1 MAFAAFRRIVHGK
14 GSLAFLA
21 RYHVVSVHQR
31 PDEMVLGTSESSV
44 YKFSGSIGD
53 HQGSSHQGRV
63 PFYDEI
69 QDWKIKTFICALH
82 IRITTA
88 IKHTLTLHPHYLTR
102 PCAESQTHSF
112 TQPTPP
118 TMPPPVFTE
127 STTTTL
133 PPLHDI
139 LIIGAGPSGLAVA
152 ARLREHTPSALYTD
166 EEHRRF
172 HWLRKHAGASSVK
185 DRRTGRVRTATTLNS
200 HPGERDLLVLD
211 AEGKDWMTRW
221 HALFAV
227 FRIQHLR
234 SPMFFHPCPSDRD
247 SLLAF
252 AHETGRTSEL
262 EEIAGCVGKELSK
275 HKQKKRRRE
284 LCGKCGNKGGQA
296 MAPCTVDERDRK
308 DYFTPSTKMFADFVE
323 GVVGKYGLAEEGV
336 VREERVEDVRYGS
349 VPMFEAKGGGERVF
363 AVKSAGGN
371 VHYAKAVVLAVG
383 AGNAPS
389 IPELFGGIGMGH
401 EAACHAL
408 TLRGEGGLPKVLK
421 AKVAAGKR
429 TEVLVVGG
437 GLTSAQIGDL
447 VLRQGVSRVWHLMR
461 GTMKG
466 LFCGLLV

>member
-1 MAFAAFRRIVHGK
+1 
-14 GSLAFLA
+14 
-21 RYHVVSVHQR
+21 
-31 PDEMVLGTSESSV
+31 
-44 YKFSGSIGD
+44 
-53 HQGSSHQGRV
+53 
-63 PFYDEI
+63 
-69 QDWKIKTFICALH
+69 
-82 IRITTA
+82 
-88 IKHTLTLHPHYLTR
+88 
-102 PCAESQTHSF
+102 
-112 TQPTPP
+112 
-118 TMPPPVFTE
+118 MPPPPNL
-127 STTTTL
+127 TTTTTNNTTL

-185 DRRTGRVRTATTLNS
+185 DRRTGRVRVSASHGQNS
-200 HPGERDLLVLD
+200 DSRERDLLVLD
-211 AEGKDWMTRW
+211 AEGKDWLTRW
-221 HALFAV
+221 NGLFAA

-234 SPMFFHPCPSDRD
+234 SPMFFHPCPRDRD

-252 AHETGRTSEL
+252 AHETNRTNEL

-308 DYFTPSTKMFADFVE
+308 DYFTPSTTMFGDFVAS
-323 GVVGKYGLAEEGV
+323 VVGKYGLAGDGDGEGV
-336 VREERVEDVRYGS
+336 VREERVEDVVFGN
-349 VPMFEAKGGGERVF
+349 VPIFEGKGGSERVF
-363 AVKSAGGN
+363 TVRSEGGG

-383 AGNAPS
+383 AGNKPS
-389 IPELFGGIGMGH
+389 IPEPFGSVGMGH

-408 TLRGEGGLPKVLK
+408 TLRGEGGLPKLLK

-429 TEVLVVGG
+429 TNVLVVGG

-447 VLRQGVSRVWHLMR
+447 VLKQGISKVWHLMR

-466 LFCGLLV
+466 LLYGCLIPERVLANVLLAVKPFDIDLNWMSKFRNQEKAAFWMADDDDGMICSTTPAHRSSHY

>member
-1 MAFAAFRRIVHGK
+1 
-14 GSLAFLA
+14 
-21 RYHVVSVHQR
+21 
-31 PDEMVLGTSESSV
+31 
-44 YKFSGSIGD
+44 
-53 HQGSSHQGRV
+53 
-63 PFYDEI
+63 
-69 QDWKIKTFICALH
+69 
-82 IRITTA
+82 
-88 IKHTLTLHPHYLTR
+88 
-102 PCAESQTHSF
+102 
-112 TQPTPP
+112 
-118 TMPPPVFTE
+118 MPPPSPTN
-127 STTTTL
+127 STTTTNSTTL

-185 DRRTGRVRTATTLNS
+185 DRRTGCVRVPGQSRGSDSSHGPNS
-200 HPGERDLLVLD
+200 DSRERDLLVLD
-211 AEGKDWMTRW
+211 AEGKTWLSRW
-221 HALFAV
+221 HALFAA

-252 AHETGRTSEL
+252 AHETDRTNEL

-308 DYFTPSTKMFADFVE
+308 DYFTPSTGMFRDFVG

-336 VREERVEDVRYGS
+336 VREERVENVVFGNVPFLGS
-349 VPMFEAKGGGERVF
+349 EKVF
-363 AVKSAGGN
+363 TVKSAGGN

-389 IPELFGGIGMGH
+389 IPALFGGIGMGH

-408 TLRGEGGLPKVLK
+408 TLRGEGDLPKVLK

-466 LFCGLLV
+466 VLYGF

>member
-1 MAFAAFRRIVHGK
+1 MPQP
-14 GSLAFLA
+14 SL
-21 RYHVVSVHQR
+21 
-31 PDEMVLGTSESSV
+31 PTSTAS
-44 YKFSGSIGD
+44 
-53 HQGSSHQGRV
+53 
-63 PFYDEI
+63 
-69 QDWKIKTFICALH
+69 TN
-82 IRITTA
+82 TT
-88 IKHTLTLHPHYLTR
+88 TD
-102 PCAESQTHSF
+102 S
-112 TQPTPP
+112 
-118 TMPPPVFTE
+118 
-127 STTTTL
+127 TTL

-185 DRRTGRVRTATTLNS
+185 DRKTGRVRVPNSSAALTTKERGK
-200 HPGERDLLVLD
+200 HGERDLLVLD
-211 AEGKDWMTRW
+211 AEGKEWMTRW
-221 HALFAV
+221 KGLFEA
-227 FRIQHLR
+227 FRIGHLR

-252 AHETGRTSEL
+252 AHETNRTGEL

-284 LCGKCGNKGGQA
+284 LCGKNCSAAGVSGKRGQA

-308 DYFTPSTKMFADFVE
+308 DYFTPSTGLFADFVE
-323 GVVGKYGLAEEGV
+323 GVVGKYGLAQEGV
-336 VREERVEDVRYGS
+336 VREERVEDVVFGNVPLLGS
-349 VPMFEAKGGGERVF
+349 ERVF
-363 AVKSAGGN
+363 TVRSAGGN

-383 AGNAPS
+383 AGNAPC
-389 IPELFGGIGMGH
+389 IPELFGGVGMGH

-408 TLRGEGGLPKVLK
+408 TLRGEVGLPKVLK

>member
-1 MAFAAFRRIVHGK
+1 
-14 GSLAFLA
+14 
-21 RYHVVSVHQR
+21 
-31 PDEMVLGTSESSV
+31 
-44 YKFSGSIGD
+44 
-53 HQGSSHQGRV
+53 
-63 PFYDEI
+63 
-69 QDWKIKTFICALH
+69 
-82 IRITTA
+82 
-88 IKHTLTLHPHYLTR
+88 
-102 PCAESQTHSF
+102 
-112 TQPTPP
+112 
-118 TMPPPVFTE
+118 MPPPVFTE

-185 DRRTGRVRTATTLNS
+185 DRRTGRVRTATS
-200 HPGERDLLVLD
+200 PSSGPRERELLVLD
-211 AEGKDWMTRW
+211 AEGKTWLSRW
-221 HALFAV
+221 HALFAA

-252 AHETGRTSEL
+252 AHETDRTNEL

-284 LCGKCGNKGGQA
+284 LCGKNCSAAGVGGKRGQA

-308 DYFTPSTKMFADFVE
+308 DYFTPSTGLFGDFVE

-336 VREERVEDVRYGS
+336 VREERVEDVVFGNVPFLGS
-349 VPMFEAKGGGERVF
+349 ERVF
-363 AVKSAGGN
+363 TVKSAGGN

-389 IPELFGGIGMGH
+389 IPELFGGVGVGH

-408 TLRGEGGLPKVLK
+408 TLRGEGGLPEVLR

-437 GLTSAQIGDL
+437 G
-447 VLRQGVSRVWHLMR
+447 RVR
-461 GTMKG
+461 R
-466 LFCGLLV
+466 